1 MTVTVTVTEHIPNT
15 IYIYIYNTYVQID
28 NSLKEVLI
36 KINAEKCNKIIDK
49 RRLVRY
55 NYNIIKKDIKQRK
68 GGSLMK
74 VKLKVYDGVKYWDG
88 TQKVAEVNYDIQG
101 YEVKQIP
108 DEDIAAMGFDTVDE
122 FEEYLILTLKSGETS
137 TFCNSHVDLFKL

>member
-1 MTVTVTVTEHIPNT
+1 MFKST
-15 IYIYIYNTYVQID
+15 IHKKKF
-28 NSLKEVLI
+28 SI
-36 KINAEKCNKIIDK
+36 KTNAEKCNKVIDK

-68 GGSLMK
+68 GDRLMK

-101 YEVKQIP
+101 YEVKQIS
-108 DEDIAAMGFDTVDE
+108 DEEIAAMGFDTVDE

>member
-1 MTVTVTVTEHIPNT
+1 M
-15 IYIYIYNTYVQID
+15 
-28 NSLKEVLI
+28 
-36 KINAEKCNKIIDK
+36 
-49 RRLVRY
+49 RY

-68 GGSLMK
+68 SDRLMK

-108 DEDIAAMGFDTVDE
+108 DEEIVAMGFDTVDE